1 MKKGRKE
8 LDPLLYPFF
17 DIDPRVNE
25 DSQTIAETL
34 ASQGDIDFFIRR
46 FINDESDDED
56 QW

>member
-8 LDPLLYPFF
+8 LDPLLDPFF

-34 ASQGDIDFFIRR
+34 ASQGDIDFFARR